1 MENGKSVK
9 KAYEGSKLHEVLSIS
24 IVTRSRVTV
33 CQPKKEEA
41 FPRKIVTT
49 SCKLLRL
56 TIVAVVSAPPFSIIQ
71 RSDI

>member
-9 KAYEGSKLHEVLSIS
+9 KACEESKLHEVLSIS

-41 FPRKIVTT
+41 FLRKIVTS
-49 SCKLLRL
+49 SCKILRL
-56 TIVAVVSAPPFSIIQ
+56 NFSGCSFSSPFFEFPTV
-71 RSDI
+71 

>member
-24 IVTRSRVTV
+24 IVTV

-41 FPRKIVTT
+41 FPRKIVTS
-49 SCKLLRL
+49 SCKILSL